1 MSEDNDGIDA
11 TETIG
16 IFFEKGLKEAF
27 QETRLGMYSGQLRA
41 ETWKVWGQLGSIRCK
56 HNVR

>member
-41 ETWKVWGQLGSIRCK
+41 ET
-56 HNVR
+56 